1 MSERYLITGGAGNL
15 ACQLTFALARP
26 GDSITLM
33 DIAERPAAAT
43 TPDCHYV
50 RTDISNRIAVAE
62 SIRELRPTTILHFAS
77 LLSGSCEQDPELAWR
92 VNMDG
97 TFALFEAAIQNG
109 VGKVFF
115 PSSLAT
121 YGGTLPSP
129 LPEEHPQWPE
139 GLYGVTKVACERL
152 GFYYA
157 RRHGLDFRCMRL
169 PIVISRHAPAGAA
182 SAFASRAFVEAVH
195 NAAYTFKVFPEPE
208 ASAVYVPDV
217 LRGIV
222 QLLDAARDR
231 LTQPAYNLHGLSI
244 SAGGIARAISRRVP
258 GARFDFE
265 PNPQT
270 ATLIASWPAVV
281 DDGGARRDWGWA
293 PQYETIDSL
302 AQTFIAD
309 LRAENSG
316 VAS

>member
-1 MSERYLITGGAGNL
+1 MTERYLITGGAGNL

-33 DIAERPAAAT
+33 DMADRPAAAT
-43 TPDCHYV
+43 APDCRYI
-50 RTDISNRIAVAE
+50 RSDISDRTTVAE
-62 SIRELRPTTILHFAS
+62 LVGEIRPTTILHFAS
-77 LLSGSCEQDPELAWR
+77 LLSGSCEQNRELAWR

-97 TFALFEAAIQNG
+97 MFPLFEATTQNG
-109 VGKVFF
+109 VGKIFF

-129 LPEEHPQWPE
+129 LPQDHPQWPQ

-157 RRHGLDFRCMRL
+157 QHHGLDFRCLRL

-182 SAFASRAFVEAVH
+182 SAFASHAFIEAVR
-195 NAAYTFKVFPEPE
+195 AGGYTFKVFPEPHT
-208 ASAVYVPDV
+208 SAVYVRDV

-222 QLLDAARDR
+222 QLLDAPRDR

-244 SAGGIARAISRRVP
+244 SAEGIARALTSRMP
-258 GARFDFE
+258 GARFDFA
-265 PNPQT
+265 PDPPT
-270 ATLIASWPAVV
+270 ANLIASWPAKI
-281 DDGGARRDWGWA
+281 DDHAARRDWGWA
-293 PQYETIDSL
+293 PQYDSL
-302 AQTFIAD
+302 DAFAD
-309 LRAENSG
+309 NFLAELRAE
-316 VAS
+316 ATAP